1 MEEDFMRIVKGKSEA
16 YDDPIYALEVT
27 LRAGD
32 WTIENPERNFNIYYS
47 FAKRYLW
54 FNDPLVGKKD
64 DFEVIEEVFL
74 PNNINL
80 KEYEA
85 PEVTM
90 CEIISEWETV
100 SEWNTET
107 IEE

>member
-1 MEEDFMRIVKGKSEA
+1 M
-16 YDDPIYALEVT
+16 
-27 LRAGD
+27 
-32 WTIENPERNFNIYYS
+32 YYS
-47 FAKRYLW
+47 FAKRYLG
-54 FNDPLVGKKD
+54 FNDPILGKKD

-90 CEIISEWETV
+90 CEIISE
-100 SEWNTET
+100 
-107 IEE
+107 